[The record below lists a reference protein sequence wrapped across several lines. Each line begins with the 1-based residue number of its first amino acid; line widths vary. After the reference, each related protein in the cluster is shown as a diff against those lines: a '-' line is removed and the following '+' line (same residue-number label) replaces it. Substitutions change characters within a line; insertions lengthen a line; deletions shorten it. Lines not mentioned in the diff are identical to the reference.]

1 MLAGSLV
8 KLLVLMAVS
17 VWCKLINFE
26 KFIMINKE
34 IIKPINYLLEKQS
47 NVLKNKLAYCDK
59 DEQITY
65 EKLNIQTKNL
75 AKCFQDFG
83 IMRGD
88 SIAIILPNSVNWIV
102 SCFSILRLGCIVV
115 PISVDS
121 TSSEIEY
128 KLLDASCKLIITTKK
143 FQKQLD
149 ELIINQNKSIQIIY
163 TDDDIDSTINLKKLR
178 ETNADI
184 INFTDDDIDLPGY
197 ILYTSGT
204 TGRPKG
210 VVLTSRSMLWIV
222 SCCCVNIIGLNQKD
236 LVLSPLPL
244 FHSYAL
250 NL

>member
-34 IIKPINYLLEKQS
+34 IIKLINYLLEKQA
-47 NVLKNKLAYCDK
+47 NDLKNKLAFCDK

-65 EKLNIQTKNL
+65 EQLNIQSKNL

-115 PISVDS
+115 PISVAS

-128 KLLDASCKLIITTKK
+128 KLLDASCKLIITSKK
-143 FQKQLD
+143 FQNQLD
-149 ELIINQNKSIQIIY
+149 ELITNQNALIQIIY
-163 TDDDIDSTINLKKLR
+163 TDDDSDSNINLKKLR
-178 ETNADI
+178 E
-184 INFTDDDIDLPGY
+184 
-197 ILYTSGT
+197 
-204 TGRPKG
+204 KK
-210 VVLTSRSMLWIV
+210 SR
-222 SCCCVNIIGLNQKD
+222 
-236 LVLSPLPL
+236 
-244 FHSYAL
+244 
-250 NL
+250 